1 MGTKNNPGRFDCY
14 ANADP
19 DEPMFIVL
27 GRDAAA
33 PIAIRAW
40 IDQRIASGKN
50 KPDDEQIVEAREI
63 ADAMEQYRTQRAAR
77 NPAAAY
83 PFPKGARP

>member
-63 ADAMEQYRTQRAAR
+63 ADAMEQYRAQRAAL
-77 NPAAAY
+77 NPAAAW
-83 PFPKGARP
+83 PFPTGNKP

>member
-14 ANADP
+14 TYAEP

-27 GRDAAA
+27 GRDAAGPMA
-33 PIAIRAW
+33 VRAW

-50 KPDDEQIVEAREI
+50 KPDDQQIVDAREI
-63 ADAMEQYRTQRAAR
+63 ADAMEQYRASRTAL
-77 NPAAAY
+77 NPAAAW
-83 PFPKGARP
+83 PFPKGARS